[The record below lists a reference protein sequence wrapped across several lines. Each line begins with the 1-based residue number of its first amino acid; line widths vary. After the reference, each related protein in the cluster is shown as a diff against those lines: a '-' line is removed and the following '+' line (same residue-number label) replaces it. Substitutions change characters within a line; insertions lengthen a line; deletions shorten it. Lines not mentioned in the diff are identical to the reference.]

1 MMTVMAKRN
10 SLSIL
15 AENLESVIE
24 RMGDDSRASM
34 WIQLL
39 TKEDRRR
46 LSEKLAIEA
55 VEVVLGRV
63 SLKLSALQDDDAI
76 GNKGLVLS
84 SEEAMKEILR
94 DWET

>member
-15 AENLESVIE
+15 AEHLESVIE

-39 TKEDRRR
+39 TKGDRRR